1 MRSLGATEVLDYTQP
16 DFTVGERRFD
26 LILDAHGQRP
36 FCDWAH
42 ALAPEGRYL
51 SLLPSLPLLISA
63 FRLQIT
69 SKRRIRMVMVKPKR
83 SDLEWLAAGMADG
96 DLKVYIENEYPLERL
111 AEAFA
116 ESQKGHTRGKILI
129 TVS

>member
-1 MRSLGATEVLDYTQP
+1 
-16 DFTVGERRFD
+16 
-26 LILDAHGQRP
+26 
-36 FCDWAH
+36 
-42 ALAPEGRYL
+42 
-51 SLLPSLPLLISA
+51 
-63 FRLQIT
+63 
-69 SKRRIRMVMVKPKR
+69 
-83 SDLEWLAAGMADG
+83 MADG